1 MSLIKVKDNPH
12 LARDEY
18 SKAIINTDTRGYE
31 SYMNT
36 RERMKRQQ
44 ELLLNNTQEI
54 QSLKE
59 DVSEIKNLLEQLVIK
74 LQGRE

>member
-1 MSLIKVKDNPH
+1 MSLIRVKDNPH

-18 SKAIINTDTRGYE
+18 SKAIINTDTKGYE

-54 QSLKE
+54 QNLKE
-59 DVSEIKNLLEQLVIK
+59 DVSEIKNLLEQLVTK

>member
-59 DVSEIKNLLEQLVIK
+59 DVSDIKNLLEQLVIK